1 EKTPPETTIV
11 SAIKDVKLYYTAVQ
25 NGEKANVFS
34 RVWINTTVNGVTST
48 MQMVLDIEM
57 VYSPEKKKWI
67 VGNISI
73 QQPLGEEGYIN

>member
-1 EKTPPETTIV
+1 M
-11 SAIKDVKLYYTAVQ
+11 
-25 NGEKANVFS
+25 FS

-48 MQMVLDIEM
+48 TQMVLDIEM

>member
-1 EKTPPETTIV
+1 M
-11 SAIKDVKLYYTAVQ
+11 Q

-57 VYSPEKKKWI
+57 VYSPEKKN
-67 VGNISI
+67 G
-73 QQPLGEEGYIN
+73 L